1 MKVKKMIKK
10 LLQILKKIKFNIV
23 YTILSCF
30 GFILFII
37 IFIASFFDMK
47 ASGEFIKD
55 LCGRNTFK
63 ISLFSK
69 NES

>member
-1 MKVKKMIKK
+1 MIKK
-10 LLQILKKIKFNIV
+10 LLQILKKTKFNVV

-47 ASGEFIKD
+47 ASREFIKD
-55 LCGRNTFK
+55 
-63 ISLFSK
+63 LFSK